1 MAVENRRIKVSELDF
16 DAIKNNLKNF
26 LKAQDEFTDY
36 DFEGSGMNILLDV
49 LAYNTH
55 YNALYTNLAINEMFL
70 DSAAKRSSLASISN
84 VLGYV
89 PKGRTSARAIVNV
102 TVTGAIGNPPS
113 LSLPALQPFA
123 ASSSETAGSATSSD
137 LIFFNKASYVAL
149 RNATGNYVFNN
160 VELIQGRPQTFKYL
174 VQTNQRYII
183 NNPNADLST
192 LTVRVQASATDAT
205 SVVFAQNE
213 SLVNNTRDSKI
224 YYLKE
229 IENGLYEVTFGDGVV
244 SAAVIPG
251 NIVALEY
258 FVSDGEAAN
267 GARIFSYGG
276 QGLNGG
282 LVTTQTTS
290 ISGGGS
296 EAESNDSIRFNAPR
310 FFAAQNRTVT
320 SEDYKVILPRLYP
333 NIDTISVWG
342 GEENDPPVFG
352 KVFICVKPKTGA
364 VLSTAAKQFVINEVL
379 SSRNVVSIIPT
390 IVDPTYLNLVLD
402 VSFYYNP
409 VKASVAEETL
419 KGYVKQTITRYN
431 ETLVKFDTVF
441 RMSQLQRLIDT
452 TDESIVSS
460 VVKLKI
466 TRDIIPNFGFE
477 SSYSINLY
485 NPIYNEP
492 GNTTGSNI
500 TSSGFTISGNANQFF
515 LDDDTQGN
523 IRLFYL
529 SQEGTKVYTN
539 NTAGTVDYQT
549 GKIVVNSIN
558 IASAPNNIVTFTIEP
573 SSYDVVS
580 VRDQL
585 ITISED
591 RVLINAIPDKVASG
605 EFVSGTNYIFTP
617 NR

>member
-26 LKAQDEFTDY
+26 LRAQNEFTDY

-70 DSAAKRSSLASISN
+70 DSAAKRSSLASIAN
-84 VLGYV
+84 VMGYV
-89 PKGRTSARAIVNV
+89 PKGRTSARAIVNI
-102 TVTGAIGNPPS
+102 TVTSAIGNPPS
-113 LSLPALQPFA
+113 ISLPALQPFF
-123 ASSSETAGSATSSD
+123 ASGSESATNGISAD
-137 LIFFNKASYVAL
+137 LIFYNRAAHVAL
-149 RNATGNYVFNN
+149 RQPNGTYVFNN
-160 VELIQGRPQTFKYL
+160 VEITQGRPQTFKYI
-174 VQTNQRYII
+174 VQENQRYII
-183 NNPNADLST
+183 NNANADIST
-192 LTVRVQASATDAT
+192 LSVKVQASASDT
-205 SVVFAQNE
+205 SSTVFTQNE
-213 SLVNNTRDSKI
+213 SVVNNTRDSKI

-229 IENGLYEVTFGDGVV
+229 IENGLYEVTFGDGVI

-251 NIVALEY
+251 NVVSLEY
-258 FVSDGEAAN
+258 FISEGSTAN
-267 GARIFSYGG
+267 GARIFTYTGSS
-276 QGLNGG
+276 LSGG
-282 LVTTQTTS
+282 LVTTQTTA
-290 ISGGGS
+290 IAGGGS
-296 EAESNDSIRFNAPR
+296 EAESNDSIRFNAPK

-320 SEDYKVILPRLYP
+320 AEDYKVILPRLYP
-333 NIDTISVWG
+333 NIDTLSVWG

-352 KVFICVKPKTGA
+352 KVFVCVKPKTGA
-364 VLSTAAKQFVINEVL
+364 VLSTAAKQFIVDEVL
-379 SSRNVVSIIPT
+379 GSRNVVSIIPT
-390 IVDPTYLNLVLD
+390 IVDPTYLNLLLE

-409 VKASVAEETL
+409 VKSSVAEETL
-419 KGYVKQTITRYN
+419 KGFVKNTITKYN

-452 TDESIVSS
+452 TDDSIVSS

-477 SSYSINLY
+477 SSYVINLY

-492 GNTTGSNI
+492 GNTTGSNVN
-500 TSSGFTISGNANQFF
+500 SSSFTISGNNNQFF

-523 IRLFYL
+523 IRLYYL

-549 GKIVVNSIN
+549 GKIIVNSIN
-558 IASAPNNIVTFTIEP
+558 IASAPNNVVTFTVEP

-591 RVLINAIPDKVASG
+591 QILINAIPDKVASG
-605 EFVSGTNYIFTP
+605 EFVSGSNYVFTP

>member
-26 LKAQDEFTDY
+26 LRAQNEFTDY

-70 DSAAKRSSLASISN
+70 DSAAKRSSLASIAN
-84 VLGYV
+84 VMGYV
-89 PKGRTSARAIVNV
+89 PKGRTSARAIVNI
-102 TVTGAIGNPPS
+102 TVTSAIGNPPS
-113 LSLPALQPFA
+113 ISLPALQPFF
-123 ASSSETAGSATSSD
+123 ASGSESATNGISAD
-137 LIFFNKASYVAL
+137 LIFYNRAAHVAL
-149 RNATGNYVFNN
+149 RQPNGTYVFNN
-160 VELIQGRPQTFKYL
+160 VEITQGRPQTFKYI
-174 VQTNQRYII
+174 VQENQRYII
-183 NNPNADLST
+183 NNANADIST
-192 LTVRVQASATDAT
+192 LSVKVQASASDT
-205 SVVFAQNE
+205 SSTVFTQNE
-213 SLVNNTRDSKI
+213 SVVNNTRDSKI

-229 IENGLYEVTFGDGVV
+229 IENGLYEVTFGDGVI

-251 NIVALEY
+251 NVVSLEY
-258 FVSDGEAAN
+258 FISEGSTAN
-267 GARIFSYGG
+267 GARIFTYTGSS
-276 QGLNGG
+276 LSGG
-282 LVTTQTTS
+282 LVTTQTTA
-290 ISGGGS
+290 IAGGGS
-296 EAESNDSIRFNAPR
+296 EAESNDSIRFNAPK

-320 SEDYKVILPRLYP
+320 AEDYKVILPRLYP
-333 NIDTISVWG
+333 NIDTLSVWG

-352 KVFICVKPKTGA
+352 KVFVCVKPKTGA
-364 VLSTAAKQFVINEVL
+364 VLSTAAKQFIVDEVL
-379 SSRNVVSIIPT
+379 GSRNVVSIIPT
-390 IVDPTYLNLVLD
+390 IVDPTYLNLLLE

-409 VKASVAEETL
+409 VKSSVAEETL
-419 KGYVKQTITRYN
+419 KGFVKNTITKYN

-452 TDESIVSS
+452 TDDSIVSS

-477 SSYSINLY
+477 SSYVINLY

-500 TSSGFTISGNANQFF
+500 NSSSFNISGNNNQFF

-523 IRLFYL
+523 IRLYYL

-549 GKIVVNSIN
+549 GKIIVNSIN
-558 IASAPNNIVTFTIEP
+558 IASAPNNVVTFTVEP

-591 RVLINAIPDKVASG
+591 QILINAIPDKVASG
-605 EFVSGTNYIFTP
+605 EFVSGSNYVFTP

>member
-26 LKAQDEFTDY
+26 LRAQNEFTDY

-84 VLGYV
+84 LLGYV
-89 PKGRTSARAIVNV
+89 PTGRTSARAIVNV
-102 TVTGAIGNPPS
+102 TVSNVIGNPPS
-113 LSLPALQPFA
+113 ISLPAFQPFS
-123 ASSSETAGSATSSD
+123 ASNSETAGAATSDD
-137 LIFFNKASYVAL
+137 LIFYNRAAHVAL
-149 RNATGNYVFNN
+149 RNTTGNYVFTG
-160 VELIQGRPQTFKYL
+160 VEITQGRPQTFKYI
-174 VQTNQRYII
+174 VQENQRYIV
-183 NNPNADLST
+183 NNANADLST
-192 LTVRVQASATDAT
+192 LSVKVQASASDTN
-205 SVVFAQNE
+205 SVVFTKNE
-213 SLVNNTRDSKI
+213 SIVNNTRFSKI
-224 YYLKE
+224 YYLRE
-229 IENGLYEVTFGDGVV
+229 IENGLYEVTFGDGIV
-244 SAAVIPG
+244 SAELVPG
-251 NIVALEY
+251 NIVVLEY
-258 FVSDGEAAN
+258 FVSEGETAN
-267 GARIFSYGG
+267 SARIFSYGG
-276 QGLNGG
+276 QNLSGG

-296 EAESNDSIRFNAPR
+296 EAESNDSIRYNAPK

-320 SEDYKVILPRLYP
+320 SEDYKIILPRLYP
-333 NIDTISVWG
+333 NIDTLSVWG

-352 KVFICVKPKTGA
+352 KVFICVKPKTGT
-364 VLSTAAKQFVINEVL
+364 VLSTAAKQFIIEEVL
-379 SSRNVVSIIPT
+379 SDRNVVSIIPT
-390 IVDPTYLNLVLD
+390 LVDPTYLKLVLD
-402 VSFYYNP
+402 IAFYYNP
-409 VKASVAEETL
+409 VKAPVAEETL
-419 KGYVKQTITRYN
+419 KGFVKQTITKYN
-431 ETLVKFDTVF
+431 KTLVKFDTVF
-441 RMSQLQRLIDT
+441 RMSQLQNLIDN
-452 TDESIVSS
+452 TDESILSS

-466 TRDIIPNFGFE
+466 TRDITPNFGFE
-477 SSYSINLY
+477 SSYNINLY

-492 GNTTGSNI
+492 GNTVGSNV
-500 TSSGFTISGNANQFF
+500 TSSTFTISGNTNPFF

-529 SQEGTKVYTN
+529 SQEGSKVYTN

-549 GKIVVNSIN
+549 GKIIINSIN
-558 IASAPNNIVTFTIEP
+558 IASAPNNIVTFTVEP

-591 RVLINAIPDKVASG
+591 TVLIRAIPDKVASG
-605 EFVSGTNYIFTP
+605 EFVSGSNYVFTP